1 MSKAMEDMITDER
14 VRFAVK
20 LLQRGKDTIEE
31 ISELTG
37 LSVNQVQEIKEQLK
51 PVSA

>member
-1 MSKAMEDMITDER
+1 MSKIMEDRITDAR

-31 ISELTG
+31 IVQLTG
-37 LSVNQVQEIKEQLK
+37 LTVDEIKEIQEQLK